1 MRDLQLPGRSVVH
14 AVKGAAATSHPVST
28 MAAIDPLRKG
38 GTAVDAAIAACAVQ
52 CVVEPMSTGIGGDCF
67 SLVVPPGESRPVG
80 LNASGFAPAGLTAEI
95 ARKDDGERV
104 GLQSPHA
111 VTIPGAIAGWQKLH
125 GRFGRLPWWQVLQPA
140 IDAAEDGFAITP
152 RVAVDW
158 ERAGTK
164 LHDHEHAAR
173 HWLRDGAYPKAGQRF
188 AAPALAAVLKAVAT
202 DGADAFYRGWV
213 AEDLVETLNAV
224 GGRHAM
230 ADFAEYE
237 PEFVEPIST
246 DYRGHTVWQIPPN
259 GQGATTLLMLN
270 ILEGLDLPGLDP
282 VGVERLHLETEASRL
297 AYAARDAHIADPKF
311 VDVPV
316 ERLLSRDYAAQ
327 QRGRI
332 GRDSVMENVAE
343 LSGHV
348 YRDTVY
354 LTVVDRDRMVCSF
367 INSLYFPFGSGLCG
381 NRTGIL
387 LQNRGAGFSLAPGP
401 NQLAPGK
408 RPFHTLNP
416 ALAHLKDGRVMAYG
430 TMGGEGQPQT
440 QAALFSRHV
449 QFGQDLQAAVTAPR
463 WLLGRT
469 WGEETT
475 TLKLED
481 RFEPA
486 LVAALKAAGHDVEML
501 PAFSDAVGHAGAV
514 VLHENGLMEAATDP
528 RADGLALVD

>member
-14 AVKGAAATSHPVST
+14 ALNGAAATSHPVST
-28 MAAIDPLRKG
+28 MAAVDTLRKG

-67 SLVVPPGESRPVG
+67 ALVVPPGEEVPVG
-80 LNASGFAPAGLTAEI
+80 LNASGYAPAGLTAQI
-95 ARKDDGERV
+95 ARDDDGERV

-111 VTIPGAIAGWQKLH
+111 VSIPGAIAGWQALH

-158 ERAGTK
+158 ERAGGK
-164 LHDHEHAAR
+164 LRDHEPASR
-173 HWLRDGAYPKAGQRF
+173 HWLRDGRFPVAGERF
-188 AAPALAAVLKAVAT
+188 AAPALAKVLKAVAA

-213 AEDLVETLNAV
+213 AEDLVETLNEA

-230 ADFAEYE
+230 ADFAEFE
-237 PEFVEPIST
+237 PEFVDPIST
-246 DYRGHTVWQIPPN
+246 DYRGHRVWQIPPN

-270 ILEGLDLPGLDP
+270 ILEGMDLAGLDP
-282 VGVERLHLETEASRL
+282 LGAERLHLETEASRL

-311 VDVPV
+311 VDVPT
-316 ERLLSRDYAAQ
+316 ERLLSRDYADR

-332 GRDSVMENVAE
+332 ARDSVMEDVAE

-381 NRTGIL
+381 KRTGML
-387 LQNRGAGFSLAPGP
+387 LQNRGAGFSLVEGHP
-401 NQLAPGK
+401 NVLAPRK
-408 RPFHTLNP
+408 RPRHTIIPGLATRDGKPWLSFGVMGGDYQPVGQSHVLTNIVDYGMDVQEALDCP
-416 ALAHLKDGRVMAYG
+416 RVFYNGGRLDVERGVPAEVRAALAAMGHTITTPDMPWGGGQAIMLDWDNGTLAAGSDPRKDGC
-430 TMGGEGQPQT
+430 
-440 QAALFSRHV
+440 AL
-449 QFGQDLQAAVTAPR
+449 G
-463 WLLGRT
+463 W
-469 WGEETT
+469 
-475 TLKLED
+475 
-481 RFEPA
+481 
-486 LVAALKAAGHDVEML
+486 
-501 PAFSDAVGHAGAV
+501 
-514 VLHENGLMEAATDP
+514 
-528 RADGLALVD
+528 